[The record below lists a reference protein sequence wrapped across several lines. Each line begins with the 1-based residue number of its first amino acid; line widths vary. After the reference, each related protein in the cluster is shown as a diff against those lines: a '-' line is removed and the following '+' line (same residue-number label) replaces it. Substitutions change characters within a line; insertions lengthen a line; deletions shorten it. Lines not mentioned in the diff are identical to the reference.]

1 MVQNKLHYAIH
12 RHTVAEVIVE
22 RTDHKKEYMGL
33 TIWKKAPMS
42 KIVKTDVS
50 IAKNYLQDLNLFITM
65 YLDYD
70 ERQAASGV

>member
-50 IAKNYLQDLNLFITM
+50 IT
-65 YLDYD
+65 
-70 ERQAASGV
+70 AASEKYIGLSPVR